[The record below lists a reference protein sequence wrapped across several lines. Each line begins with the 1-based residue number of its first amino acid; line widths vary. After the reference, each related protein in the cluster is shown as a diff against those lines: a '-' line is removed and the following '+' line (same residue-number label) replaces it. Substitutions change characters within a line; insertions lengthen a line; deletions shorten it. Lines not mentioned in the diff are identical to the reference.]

1 MRASSKEGTE
11 APIFVVH
18 RSQRSLKHN
27 STLPVPCVR
36 IVYQLVDYQ
45 VVVFLTSAVEVQH
58 GWLEPLLSRLA
69 KDDFTLVAPV
79 VDYIDE
85 DDFAYTAAS
94 GQDSYGVFGWDL
106 EFLWA
111 AGDVDQSEDL
121 TEAIETPHIKGSLF
135 AITRRHFL
143 LLSGFDDV
151 VCGTVDS
158 AAVLALVLK
167 VFLHHL
173 TNPGLLVGGCLF
185 CLTTM
190 VVHQVWLCGGKVEVL
205 PCSHVGLVNRC

>member
-27 STLPVPCVR
+27 ETFSSTLPNPCVR
-36 IVYQLVDYQ
+36 IIYQLVDYQ

-167 VFLHHL
+167 VILNHL
-173 TNPGLLVGGCLF
+173 INIGLAHVGGGQQL
-185 CLTTM
+185 LDG
-190 VVHQVWLCGGKVEVL
+190 VVLLQVHPLL
-205 PCSHVGLVNRC
+205 

>member
-1 MRASSKEGTE
+1 M
-11 APIFVVH
+11 
-18 RSQRSLKHN
+18 
-27 STLPVPCVR
+27 
-36 IVYQLVDYQ
+36 VDYQ

-85 DDFAYTAAS
+85 DDFAYTAAG

-135 AITRRHFL
+135 AITRRHFH

-167 VFLHHL
+167 VFLNHL
-173 TNPGLLVGGCLF
+173 INPGLLGGCLF
-185 CLTTM
+185 CSTIWWSTR
-190 VVHQVWLCGGKVEVL
+190 CGSVEARWK
-205 PCSHVGLVNRC
+205 CSRVPTWASSTGVDGFDDVEC

>member
-27 STLPVPCVR
+27 STLPIPCVR

-69 KDDFTLVAPV
+69 KKDFTLVAPV

-167 VFLHHL
+167 VLYRL
-173 TNPGLLVGGCLF
+173 TNPILLGGCLF

>member
-1 MRASSKEGTE
+1 M
-11 APIFVVH
+11 
-18 RSQRSLKHN
+18 
-27 STLPVPCVR
+27 
-36 IVYQLVDYQ
+36 VDYQ

-69 KDDFTLVAPV
+69 KKDFTLVAPV

-111 AGDVDQSEDL
+111 AGEVDQSEDL

-158 AAVLALVLK
+158 AAVLALVFK
-167 VFLHHL
+167 VFLYHL
-173 TNPGLLVGGCLF
+173 TNTGLLVGGCLF
-185 CLTTM
+185 CLTM

>member
-1 MRASSKEGTE
+1 M
-11 APIFVVH
+11 
-18 RSQRSLKHN
+18 
-27 STLPVPCVR
+27 
-36 IVYQLVDYQ
+36 
-45 VVVFLTSAVEVQH
+45 
-58 GWLEPLLSRLA
+58 
-69 KDDFTLVAPV
+69 
-79 VDYIDE
+79 
-85 DDFAYTAAS
+85 
-94 GQDSYGVFGWDL
+94 FGWDL

-167 VFLHHL
+167 VFLYHL
-173 TNPGLLVGGCLF
+173 TNPGLLGGCLF
-185 CLTTM
+185 CLTIWWSTR
-190 VVHQVWLCGGKVEVL
+190 CGSVEARWK
-205 PCSHVGLVNRC
+205 CSRVPTWASSTGVDVCDDVEC